1 MLFRSQ
7 HLDTLPISSNEQKIG
22 VLQLKVQTLRD
33 AKQFERAMTLLDDAL
48 KQYPGNPDLL
58 YDRAMVAER
67 LNRIAESERDLRE
80 ILRLKPDDPMALN
93 ALGYTLA
100 DRTDRFAEAL
110 VLIEKALKAQP
121 NDPYILD
128 SMGWVK
134 YRMGK
139 LDESLDYLN
148 RAYSLK
154 TDPEIA
160 AHLGEVLW
168 TMGRQ
173 GEARSTWQGSLK
185 DNPGHEALM
194 QVIQR
199 LDH

>member
-1 MLFRSQ
+1 
-7 HLDTLPISSNEQKIG
+7 
-22 VLQLKVQTLRD
+22 
-33 AKQFERAMTLLDDAL
+33 
-48 KQYPGNPDLL
+48 
-58 YDRAMVAER
+58 
-67 LNRIAESERDLRE
+67 
-80 ILRLKPDDPMALN
+80 
-93 ALGYTLA
+93 
-100 DRTDRFAEAL
+100 
-110 VLIEKALKAQP
+110 
-121 NDPYILD
+121 
-128 SMGWVK
+128 
-134 YRMGK
+134 MGK